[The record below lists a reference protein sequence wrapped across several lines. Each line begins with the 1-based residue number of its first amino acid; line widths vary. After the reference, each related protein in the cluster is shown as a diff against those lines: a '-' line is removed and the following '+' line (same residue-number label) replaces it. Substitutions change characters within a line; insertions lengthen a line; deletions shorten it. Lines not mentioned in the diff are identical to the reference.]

1 MAYRRYDSPPNWYQD
16 GKWFSGLLLVLVLM
30 ALLLT
35 FTLTQV
41 SSPVPGQAVLQTA
54 LALALF
60 PDGLEAATL
69 SAVELPT
76 QVSPEEPLELVTGV
90 AVFAAADELATLT
103 PEGARLRVAGALAE
117 LILREGLQGTLTRV
131 ANPQL
136 AQQLSADFVS
146 DLSRIHLEAALLP
159 AGLADGSRLADWRQ
173 QRANRPGQPVQPI
186 VGLFVLVEPAELEP
200 LTDRD
205 IGVLVVRRLNELLLT
220 QGLPAAQALVG
231 NANLLQR
238 LNDSAQGEIREAL
251 GAFLATAL
259 IAEEPAIARR
269 LTQAR
274 EAAAQAAAAAPVL
287 LLGPELAGLPPA
299 EANALVLQ
307 RVSEVIY
314 HRGLTEALA
323 TITEPDARL
332 RIGATLEPFSAFTA
346 GQHGQW
352 LRLSWSLGVLAL
364 LLGGLLVYFSS
375 GFSRVINL
383 GLALLLAAVPGTL
396 LFAALEQAL
405 VTSAA
410 PTLPRVE
417 GALASLTALARYLLL
432 NIPDDVAAI
441 AMRNHLVAVM
451 IGAGLV
457 LLPLA
462 VWLVMTVR
470 PRRRR
475 F

>member
-1 MAYRRYDSPPNWYQD
+1 MAYRSYDSPPTWYQD
-16 GKWFSGLLLVLVLM
+16 GKWLSGLLLVPVLM
-30 ALLLT
+30 ALLLMV
-35 FTLTQV
+35 TLTQL
-41 SSPVPGQAVLQTA
+41 SSPGPGRAVLQKA

-69 SAVELPT
+69 PAVELPT
-76 QVSPEEPLELVTGV
+76 QVSPGEPLELVTGV
-90 AVFAAADELATLT
+90 AVFAAAEELDGLT
-103 PEGARLRVAGALAE
+103 PESARLRVADALAA
-117 LILREGLQGTLTRV
+117 LLLREGLQGTLTRV

-146 DLSRIHLEAALLP
+146 DLSRIYLEAALLP

-186 VGLFVLVEPAELEP
+186 VGVFVLVEPAELEP
-200 LTDRD
+200 LTNRD
-205 IGVLVVRRLNELLLT
+205 IGVLVVRRLNEVLLT

-238 LNDSAQGEIREAL
+238 LNDTAQGEIRQAL
-251 GAFLATAL
+251 GAFLATTL

-274 EAAAQAAAAAPVL
+274 EAAAQEATAAPVPW
-287 LLGPELAGLPPA
+287 LGPELADLPPA

-307 RVSEVIY
+307 RVSEAIY

-332 RIGATLEPFSAFTA
+332 RIGAALEPFSAFTA
-346 GQHGQW
+346 SQHGHW
-352 LRLSWSLGVLAL
+352 LRLSWLLGALAL
-364 LLGGLLVYFSS
+364 LLGGLLVFFSN
-375 GFSRVINL
+375 GLSRVINL
-383 GLALLLAAVPGTL
+383 GLVLLMAAVPGTL
-396 LFAALEQAL
+396 LLAALEQAL
-405 VTSAA
+405 AQSAA
-410 PTLPRVE
+410 PTLPHVE
-417 GALASLTALARYLLL
+417 GTLVSLTALARYLMLH
-432 NIPDDVAAI
+432 IPDDVAAI
-441 AMRNHLVAVM
+441 ALRNHLVAVM
-451 IGAGLV
+451 VGAGLV

-462 VWLVMTVR
+462 VWLVMTFR

>member
-1 MAYRRYDSPPNWYQD
+1 MAYRRYDSPPIWYQD
-16 GKWFSGLLLVLVLM
+16 SKWLSGILLVLVVM
-30 ALLLT
+30 ALLLVV
-35 FTLTQV
+35 TLAQV
-41 SSPVPGQAVLQTA
+41 SSPGPGRAVLQTV
-54 LALALF
+54 LAMTLF

-69 SAVELPT
+69 PTVELPT
-76 QVSPEEPLELVTGV
+76 QASIDEPLELVTGV
-90 AVFAAADELATLT
+90 AVFAAAEELDGLT
-103 PEGARLRVAGALAE
+103 PESARLRVANALAD

-136 AQQLSADFVS
+136 ARQLSADFVS
-146 DLSRIHLEAALLP
+146 DLSWIHLEAAMLP

-186 VGLFVLVEPAELEP
+186 VGVFVLVEPNELEP
-200 LTDRD
+200 LTNRD
-205 IGVLVVRRLNELLLT
+205 IGVLVVRRLNEVLLT

-238 LNDSAQGEIREAL
+238 LNDTAQGEIRRAL

-274 EAAAQAAAAAPVL
+274 AAAQEATAAPVPW
-287 LLGPELAGLPPA
+287 LGPELADLPPA

-307 RVSEVIY
+307 QVSEVIY
-314 HRGLTEALA
+314 DRGLTEALA
-323 TITEPDARL
+323 IITEPDARL
-332 RIGATLEPFSAFTA
+332 RIGAALEPFSAFTA
-346 GQHGQW
+346 SRHGHW
-352 LRLSWSLGVLAL
+352 LRLSWLLGALAL
-364 LLGGLLVYFSS
+364 VLGGLLVFFSS

-383 GLALLLAAVPGTL
+383 GLALLLAAVPGAL

-405 VTSAA
+405 VSSAA

-417 GALASLTALARYLLL
+417 GALASLKALARYLVL

-441 AMRNHLVAVM
+441 ALRNHLTAV
-451 IGAGLV
+451 IVGAA
-457 LLPLA
+457 LA
-462 VWLVMTVR
+462 LWLVMTVR

>member
-1 MAYRRYDSPPNWYQD
+1 
-16 GKWFSGLLLVLVLM
+16 
-30 ALLLT
+30 
-35 FTLTQV
+35 
-41 SSPVPGQAVLQTA
+41 
-54 LALALF
+54 
-60 PDGLEAATL
+60 
-69 SAVELPT
+69 
-76 QVSPEEPLELVTGV
+76 VSPGEPLELVTGV
-90 AVFAAADELATLT
+90 AVFAAAEELDGLT
-103 PEGARLRVAGALAE
+103 PESARLRVADALAA
-117 LILREGLQGTLTRV
+117 LLLREGLQGTLTRV

-146 DLSRIHLEAALLP
+146 DLSRIYLEAALLP

-186 VGLFVLVEPAELEP
+186 VGVFVVVEPTELEP
-200 LTDRD
+200 LTNRD
-205 IGVLVVRRLNELLLT
+205 IGVLVVRRLNEVLLT

-238 LNDSAQGEIREAL
+238 LNDSAQGEIRQAI
-251 GAFLATAL
+251 GAFLATLL

-274 EAAAQAAAAAPVL
+274 AAAAQEDTTPVVW
-287 LLGPELAGLPPA
+287 LGPELADLPPA

-314 HRGLTEALA
+314 DRGLAEALA

-332 RIGATLEPFSAFTA
+332 RIGAALEPFSAFTA
-346 GQHGQW
+346 SQHKHW
-352 LRLSWSLGVLAL
+352 LQLSWLLGALAL
-364 LLGGLLVYFSS
+364 LLGGLLVFFSN
-375 GFSRVINL
+375 GLSRVINL
-383 GLALLLAAVPGTL
+383 GLVLLMAAVPGML

-405 VTSAA
+405 AQSATPA
-410 PTLPRVE
+410 LPHVE
-417 GALASLTALARYLLL
+417 GTLVSLAALARYLML

-441 AMRNHLVAVM
+441 ALRNHLVVVM
-451 IGAGLV
+451 VGAGLV

>member
-1 MAYRRYDSPPNWYQD
+1 MAYRRYDSPSTWYQN
-16 GKWFSGLLLVLVLM
+16 GKWLSGLVLVPVLM
-30 ALLLT
+30 VLLLML
-35 FTLTQV
+35 TLAQV
-41 SSPVPGQAVLQTA
+41 SAPGPGRAVLQTV
-54 LALALF
+54 LGMTLF

-76 QVSPEEPLELVTGV
+76 ARAGEPLELVTGV
-90 AVFAAADELATLT
+90 AVFAAAEELDGLT
-103 PEGARLRVAGALAE
+103 PESARLRVAGTLAD

-146 DLSRIHLEAALLP
+146 DLSRTYLEAALLP

-186 VGLFVLVEPAELEP
+186 VGVFVLAEPTELEP
-200 LTDRD
+200 LTNPD
-205 IGVLVVRRLNELLLT
+205 IGALVVRRLNEVLLA

-238 LNDSAQGEIREAL
+238 LNNAAQGEIRQAL
-251 GAFLATAL
+251 GAFLATTL
-259 IAEEPAIARR
+259 IAEEPAITRR

-274 EAAAQAAAAAPVL
+274 EAAAQEVAAAPVL
-287 LLGPELAGLPPA
+287 LGPELADLPPA
-299 EANALVLQ
+299 EANALVLM

-323 TITEPDARL
+323 TITEPETRL
-332 RIGATLEPFSAFTA
+332 RIGAALEPFSAFTA
-346 GQHGQW
+346 SQHVRW
-352 LRLSWSLGVLAL
+352 LRLSWLLGALAL
-364 LLGGLLVYFSS
+364 LLAGLLVFFSS

-383 GLALLLAAVPGTL
+383 GLALLMAAAPG
-396 LFAALEQAL
+396 ALVFTALTQAL
-405 VTSAA
+405 ATSAA
-410 PTLPRVE
+410 PTPPSLRLE
-417 GALASLTALARYLLL
+417 GALASLTALAQYLVL
-432 NIPDDVAAI
+432 NIPDDAAAI
-441 AMRNHLVAVM
+441 AARNHLLVLIV
-451 IGAGLV
+451 GAGLV

-462 VWLVMTVR
+462 AWLVNLR